1 MYKSVVYKGD
11 ELLGQVE
18 IYAQEQ
24 HQEEENKNKK
34 KRVID
39 EIVKEIRISHFS
51 QTSERCPP
59 LAVLHTITSE
69 GVCFKMEESTSSTTK
84 ISSSQQESP
93 LHLLHSSCIQE
104 NKTAVMHLGGE
115 ELHLVAMHSRSN
127 ERQYPCFWGFS
138 VAPGLYDSCLVML
151 NLRCLG
157 IVFDL
162 DETLIVANTMRSF
175 EDRIDALQRKIST
188 EVDPQRILGMLSEVK
203 RYQDDK
209 NILKQYVENDQVVEN
224 GKVIKTQSEVVPAL
238 SDNHQPMV
246 RPLIRL
252 QEKNIILTRINP
264 QIRDTSVLVR
274 LRPAWEDLRS
284 YLTARGRKRFEVY
297 VCTMAERDYAL
308 EMWRLLDPESNLINS
323 KELLDRIVC
332 VKSGLRKSLFN
343 VFQDGICHPKM
354 ALVIDDRLKVW
365 DERDQSRVHV
375 VPAFAPYYAP
385 QAEVNNAVPVLCVA
399 RNVACNVRGGFFKE
413 YDEGLLQKIPEVAY
427 EDDTDNIPS
436 PPDVS
441 NYLVSED
448 DASAVNGNRDQLSFD
463 GMADA
468 EVERQLKEAVSASS
482 AILSTIPS
490 TVSGLDPRLLQSL
503 QYTMASSSSSM
514 PTSQPIMPASQP
526 PMPASQPSMKPFPNS
541 QFPQVAPSVKQLGQV
556 VPPEPSLQSSPAR
569 EEGEVPES
577 ELDPDTR
584 RRLLILQHGHD
595 SRDNASSESPFPARP
610 STQVSAPCVQS
621 VGSWAPMEEEMSPR
635 QLNRTSREFPLDS
648 DRMNIEKH
656 RTHHPSFFPKVES
669 NNPSD
674 RMIHENQRLPK
685 EAPYRDDR
693 MRLNHSTSNYHSFQG
708 ISHINTLDMQ
718 APLDFVKVAMTFAIL
733 PVMLLVKLPY
743 QFSYLVHYTLCYH
756 CTGEE
761 TPLSR
766 PSSNRDIDLESE
778 QAFSSTETSVEVL
791 QEIATKCG
799 TKVEFRPALVATRDL
814 QFSIET
820 WFVGEKV
827 GEGTGKTRREAQRQ
841 AAEGSIKKLAETSL
855 LSEADDSISAG
866 IYMSRVK
873 PDSGPMLGDSS
884 RYPSANDNGFLGDM
898 NSFGNQPLPKDE
910 IVTYSATSEPSRL
923 LDPRLEGSKK
933 STSSV
938 TALKEFC
945 MTEGL
950 GVNFLAQTPLSA
962 NSILGE
968 EVHAQG
974 LFEVIMVGVC
984 ILEIVETITPKVEI
998 DGQVLGKGIGSTWDE
1013 AKMQAAEKALGSLRT
1028 MFGQYTPKRQGSPRL
1043 TQGMPNK
1050 RLKQEFPRV
1059 LQRMSSSA
1067 RYHKNASPVP

>member
-11 ELLGQVE
+11 ELLGEVE

-24 HQEEENKNKK
+24 QQEEEENKNKK

-59 LAVLHTITSE
+59 LAVLHTITSV
-69 GVCFKMEESTSSTTK
+69 GVCFKMEESTSSSTTK
-84 ISSSQQESP
+84 ISQQESP

-115 ELHLVAMHSRSN
+115 ELHLVAMPSRSN
-127 ERQYPCFWGFS
+127 ERQHPCFWGFS

-203 RYQDDK
+203 RYHDDK

-413 YDEGLLQKIPEVAY
+413 FDEGLLQKIPEVAY

-490 TVSGLDPRLLQSL
+490 TVSSLDPRLLQSL
-503 QYTMASSSSSM
+503 QYTIASSSSSM
-514 PTSQPIMPASQP
+514 PTSQPSMLASQQ
-526 PMPASQPSMKPFPNS
+526 PMPALQPPKPPSQLSMTPFPNT

-556 VPPEPSLQSSPAR
+556 VPPEPSLHSSPAR

-595 SRDNASSESPFPARP
+595 SRDNAPSESPFPARP
-610 STQVSAPCVQS
+610 STQVSAPRVQS
-621 VGSWAPMEEEMSPR
+621 VGSWVPVEEEMSPR
-635 QLNRTSREFPLDS
+635 QLNRTPREFPLDS
-648 DRMNIEKH
+648 DPMNIEKH
-656 RTHHPSFFPKVES
+656 RPHHPSFFHKVES
-669 NNPSD
+669 NIPSD
-674 RMIHENQRLPK
+674 RMIHENQRQPK
-685 EAPYRDDR
+685 EATYRDDR
-693 MRLNHSTSNYHSFQG
+693 MKLNHPTSNYPSFQG
-708 ISHINTLDMQ
+708 
-718 APLDFVKVAMTFAIL
+718 
-733 PVMLLVKLPY
+733 
-743 QFSYLVHYTLCYH
+743 
-756 CTGEE
+756 EE
-761 TPLSR
+761 SPLSR
-766 PSSNRDIDLESE
+766 SSSNRDLDLESE
-778 QAFSSTETSVEVL
+778 RAFSSTETPVEVL
-791 QEIATKCG
+791 QEIAMKCG
-799 TKVEFRPALVATRDL
+799 TKVEFRPALIATSDL

-841 AAEGSIKKLAETSL
+841 AAEGSIKKLA
-855 LSEADDSISAG
+855 G

-884 RYPSANDNGFLGDM
+884 RYLSANDNGFLGDM
-898 NSFGNQPLPKDE
+898 NSFGNQPLLKDE
-910 IVTYSATSEPSRL
+910 NITYSATSEPSRL
-923 LDPRLEGSKK
+923 LDQRLEGSKK
-933 STSSV
+933 SMGSV

-950 GVNFLAQTPLSA
+950 GVNFLAQTPLST
-962 NSILGE
+962 NSIPGE
-968 EVHAQG
+968 EVHAQ
-974 LFEVIMVGVC
+974 
-984 ILEIVETITPKVEI
+984 VEI
-998 DGQVLGKGIGSTWDE
+998 DGQVLGKGIGLTWDE
-1013 AKMQAAEKALGSLRT
+1013 AKMQAAEKALGSLRA

-1043 TQGMPNK
+1043 MQGMPNK

-1059 LQRMSSSA
+1059 LQRMPSSA

>member
-1 MYKSVVYKGD
+1 MIFDGLQIRKLETLKQRLKFFSRVFCGKKMYKSVVYKGD

-24 HQEEENKNKK
+24 QQEEENKNKK

-59 LAVLHTITSE
+59 LAVLHTITSV

-115 ELHLVAMHSRSN
+115 ELHLVAMPSRSN

-399 RNVACNVRGGFFKE
+399 RNVACNVRGGFFNMTLE
-413 YDEGLLQKIPEVAY
+413 YVYREFDEGLLQKIPEVAY

-468 EVERQLKEAVSASS
+468 EVERQLKFQFLQLSS
-482 AILSTIPS
+482 QQF
-490 TVSGLDPRLLQSL
+490 LQ
-503 QYTMASSSSSM
+503 
-514 PTSQPIMPASQP
+514 
-526 PMPASQPSMKPFPNS
+526 
-541 QFPQVAPSVKQLGQV
+541 
-556 VPPEPSLQSSPAR
+556 
-569 EEGEVPES
+569 
-577 ELDPDTR
+577 
-584 RRLLILQHGHD
+584 
-595 SRDNASSESPFPARP
+595 
-610 STQVSAPCVQS
+610 QS
-621 VGSWAPMEEEMSPR
+621 VA
-635 QLNRTSREFPLDS
+635 
-648 DRMNIEKH
+648 
-656 RTHHPSFFPKVES
+656 
-669 NNPSD
+669 
-674 RMIHENQRLPK
+674 
-685 EAPYRDDR
+685 
-693 MRLNHSTSNYHSFQG
+693 
-708 ISHINTLDMQ
+708 
-718 APLDFVKVAMTFAIL
+718 
-733 PVMLLVKLPY
+733 
-743 QFSYLVHYTLCYH
+743 
-756 CTGEE
+756 
-761 TPLSR
+761 
-766 PSSNRDIDLESE
+766 
-778 QAFSSTETSVEVL
+778 
-791 QEIATKCG
+791 
-799 TKVEFRPALVATRDL
+799 
-814 QFSIET
+814 
-820 WFVGEKV
+820 
-827 GEGTGKTRREAQRQ
+827 
-841 AAEGSIKKLAETSL
+841 
-855 LSEADDSISAG
+855 
-866 IYMSRVK
+866 
-873 PDSGPMLGDSS
+873 
-884 RYPSANDNGFLGDM
+884 
-898 NSFGNQPLPKDE
+898 
-910 IVTYSATSEPSRL
+910 
-923 LDPRLEGSKK
+923 
-933 STSSV
+933 
-938 TALKEFC
+938 
-945 MTEGL
+945 
-950 GVNFLAQTPLSA
+950 
-962 NSILGE
+962 
-968 EVHAQG
+968 
-974 LFEVIMVGVC
+974 
-984 ILEIVETITPKVEI
+984 
-998 DGQVLGKGIGSTWDE
+998 
-1013 AKMQAAEKALGSLRT
+1013 
-1028 MFGQYTPKRQGSPRL
+1028 
-1043 TQGMPNK
+1043 
-1050 RLKQEFPRV
+1050 
-1059 LQRMSSSA
+1059 
-1067 RYHKNASPVP
+1067 

>member
-1 MYKSVVYKGD
+1 MYKSVAYKGD
-11 ELLGQVE
+11 ELLGEVE

-24 HQEEENKNKK
+24 QQEEEENKNKK

-59 LAVLHTITSE
+59 LAVLHTITSI
-69 GVCFKMEESTSSTTK
+69 GVCFKMEESTSSSTTK
-84 ISSSQQESP
+84 ISQQESP

-115 ELHLVAMHSRSN
+115 ELHLVAMLSRSN
-127 ERQYPCFWGFS
+127 EKQHPCFWGFS

-188 EVDPQRILGMLSEVK
+188 ELDPQRILGMLSEVK

-413 YDEGLLQKIPEVAY
+413 FDEGLLQKIPEVAY

-468 EVERQLKEAVSASS
+468 EVERQLKEAVSSSS

-490 TVSGLDPRLLQSL
+490 TVSSLDPRLLQSL
-503 QYTMASSSSSM
+503 QYTIASSSSSM
-514 PTSQPIMPASQP
+514 PTSQPSMLASQQ
-526 PMPASQPSMKPFPNS
+526 PMPALQPPKPPSQLSMTPFPNT
-541 QFPQVAPSVKQLGQV
+541 QFPQVAPSIKQLGQV

-595 SRDNASSESPFPARP
+595 SRDNAPSESPFPARP
-610 STQVSAPCVQS
+610 STQVAAPRVQS
-621 VGSWAPMEEEMSPR
+621 VGSWVPVEEEMSPR
-635 QLNRTSREFPLDS
+635 QLNRTPREFPLDS
-648 DRMNIEKH
+648 DLMNIEKH
-656 RTHHPSFFPKVES
+656 RPHHPSFFHKVES
-669 NNPSD
+669 NIPSD

-685 EAPYRDDR
+685 EATYRDDR
-693 MRLNHSTSNYHSFQG
+693 MKLNHSTSNYPSFQG
-708 ISHINTLDMQ
+708 
-718 APLDFVKVAMTFAIL
+718 
-733 PVMLLVKLPY
+733 
-743 QFSYLVHYTLCYH
+743 
-756 CTGEE
+756 EE
-761 TPLSR
+761 SPLSR
-766 PSSNRDIDLESE
+766 SSSNRDLDLESE
-778 QAFSSTETSVEVL
+778 RAFSSTETPAEVL
-791 QEIATKCG
+791 QEIAMKCG
-799 TKVEFRPALVATRDL
+799 TKVEFRSALIATSDL

-820 WFVGEKV
+820 WFLGEKV

-841 AAEGSIKKLAETSL
+841 AAEGSIKKLA
-855 LSEADDSISAG
+855 G
-866 IYMSRVK
+866 IYMSRSK

-898 NSFGNQPLPKDE
+898 NSFGNQPLLKDE
-910 IVTYSATSEPSRL
+910 NITYSATSEPSRL
-923 LDPRLEGSKK
+923 LDQRLEGSKK
-933 STSSV
+933 SMGSV

-950 GVNFLAQTPLSA
+950 GVNFLAQTPLST
-962 NSILGE
+962 NSIPGE
-968 EVHAQG
+968 EVHAQ
-974 LFEVIMVGVC
+974 
-984 ILEIVETITPKVEI
+984 VEI
-998 DGQVLGKGIGSTWDE
+998 DGQVLGKGIGLTWDE

-1043 TQGMPNK
+1043 MQGMPNK

-1059 LQRMSSSA
+1059 LQRMPSSA
-1067 RYHKNASPVP
+1067 RYHKNAPPVP